1 MDSSIYFTALEYSY
15 HKLFKREAWLIS
27 FFTRLGPCPPL
38 PRLLAIP
45 NRYRRVNVKG
55 RIFLAGER
63 IISFRPS
70 DRGNHLWPV
79 LVTLYATRDVYT
91 RMIGYDY
98 GVYIQPS
105 PVLGLGYIDF
115 FIPSQRDL
123 LIRVIGYNPTVS
135 RLLQVATWMRR
146 TGILGRLVYHRPD
159 TVGLESISNDNCHR
173 GGRIWPQIV
182 EAARS
187 RPNAIIYDL

>member
-1 MDSSIYFTALEYSY
+1 MKLGLLASLHDSVPA
-15 HKLFKREAWLIS
+15 
-27 FFTRLGPCPPL
+27 PPL

-79 LVTLYATRDVYT
+79 LITLYATRDVYT
-91 RMIGYDY
+91 RMTGYDY

-105 PVLGLGYIDF
+105 PVLGSGYIDL
-115 FIPSQRDL
+115 FIPSQRNL
-123 LIRVIGYNPTVS
+123 LIQSSGTIPPSVDYFKSLHG
-135 RLLQVATWMRR
+135 
-146 TGILGRLVYHRPD
+146 
-159 TVGLESISNDNCHR
+159 
-173 GGRIWPQIV
+173 
-182 EAARS
+182 
-187 RPNAIIYDL
+187 